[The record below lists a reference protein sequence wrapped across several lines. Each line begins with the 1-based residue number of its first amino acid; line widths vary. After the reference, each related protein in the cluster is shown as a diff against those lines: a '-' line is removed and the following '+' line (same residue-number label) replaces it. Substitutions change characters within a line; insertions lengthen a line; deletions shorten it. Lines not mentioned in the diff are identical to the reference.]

1 MLHSNAKEAYLSGW
15 FHLYITRFGT
25 YFGRCMM
32 MVSGACGR
40 VPDYQLELLYQAV
53 SNMWKVVFSTS
64 SCCFFP
70 LLSVFLVPSDYLPLV
85 RLFLFFSPCLLL
97 FYFLYF
103 LFRCFASQ
111 SSALAY
117 LGTSLSCNFPGPS
130 DSTISCVATYPVR
143 PYLTGIDTRY
153 PLHSTPAVLSL
164 VVFISIWFHC
174 APPW

>member
-15 FHLYITRFGT
+15 FHLYTTRFGT

-85 RLFLFFSPCLLL
+85 CLFLFLFSLLIIIL
-97 FYFLYF
+97 FSIFPF
-103 LFRCFASQ
+103 PMFRLSIFRV
-111 SSALAY
+111 
-117 LGTSLSCNFPGPS
+117 GVFGNFSLLQFPGP
-130 DSTISCVATYPVR
+130 I
-143 PYLTGIDTRY
+143 
-153 PLHSTPAVLSL
+153 
-164 VVFISIWFHC
+164 
-174 APPW
+174 